1 MLAKGNSPCAGF
13 PGQLIAS
20 KDLVMTCDFQSE
32 EATVLCR
39 ELGCGSALQPS
50 TDLRL
55 REDLGNTSRAI
66 TCQGTEPTILDCFIL
81 ETLLGLCNP
90 DSDPQVICSGHREVR
105 LVGGE
110 HPCAGRLEVRR
121 GLEWGTVCQSDLDLT
136 TAHVVCRELRC
147 GAAVS
152 MPGGAHFGRGL
163 GPLWTQET
171 FRCQG
176 NESLLFHCPR
186 GPAQTEPCSHRK
198 EAAVRC
204 SEYRLVNGSSRCEG
218 RVELQVGESWGPLC
232 AVHWDLADAHVL
244 CRQLG
249 CGPAL
254 GTVGRE
260 SFGAGDGPA
269 WTDAF
274 HCAGTEPHLWNCPR
288 SALGAAAC
296 QPNHVATAI
305 CSVSDG
311 SRQLQR
317 ASQSSREPLACPN
330 LNLPGAGESAE
341 ALRLQGGQSRCDGR
355 VEISLRGSWSRI
367 MAEAWGLAEAG
378 VVCHQLRCGEARR
391 AYSLDPTARGPEATP
406 LGLSAVSCAGNE
418 TRLTQCRFSI
428 SPPSPVGTAWDV
440 GVVCSAAPQPWSNH
454 KSYSWPQFHTLFKPC
469 LLPHTLLAPSPA
481 PEAGDEEQRQS
492 VSTESEG
499 LRLADGPGR
508 CAGRVELLHDGRWGT
523 VCDDS
528 WDLEDAQVV
537 CRQLSCGVAL
547 GAFASSGPGPG
558 MGPIWLDE
566 LGCAGNESSLW
577 QCPSTGWGRHDC
589 RHKED
594 VSVLCSEFTDLRLAG
609 GSWACTGRLEVF
621 YNGTWGSVCQYS
633 LPAVALTVI
642 CKQLQCGARGE
653 MLARPETDA
662 ESSPSWVDDIRC
674 RERHH
679 TSLWQCPS
687 APWHPHSCLSTEE
700 AWIRCREETDE
711 KNESPEETLKC
722 SVFKNCTAQEKVRL
736 RDGEDDCSGRVE
748 VWHDGSWGTVCDD
761 AWDLA
766 DAHVVCRQLG
776 CGVALAALGLAA
788 FGPGK
793 GTIWLDEVRCQGG
806 EASLRD
812 CPAAPWGR
820 TDCGHKEDAAVNCS
834 GERQV
839 TTSPLETE
847 FSPPLPET
855 PEAYSGSEITCI
867 VLGTILC
874 LLLVFLAME
883 MWNNR
888 CQRRVFRKDVNALP
902 EDIYEEIASSIES
915 NYEEIEETE
924 KYQVTKE
931 FDEFRDT
938 EDMLVDEEKG
948 AAFSDS
954 LKNEVTEEDFQK
966 ESRRENYDDVMM
978 AEEEREVDEKMV
990 EEDAKEKATESVT
1003 LLKPEDVL
1011 ESAYDEVG
1019 EVSGFEQHACSLPSL
1034 EGSQGHSEERSRR
1047 THVLDKSALLPLR
1060 RGSVLELEE
1069 GGYDDIEFS
1078 F

>member
-13 PGQLIAS
+13 PGQLVPS
-20 KDLVMTCDFQSE
+20 KDLEMTCDFRGK

-50 TDLRL
+50 TDLHL
-55 REDLGNTSRAI
+55 KEDMRNISRAV
-66 TCQGTEPTILDCFIL
+66 TCQGTESTVLNCFFQEKLLD
-81 ETLLGLCNP
+81 LCNP
-90 DSDPQVICSGHREVR
+90 DLDPQVICSGHREVR

-110 HPCAGRLEVRR
+110 HPCTGRLEVRR
-121 GLEWGTVCQSDLDLT
+121 GLEWGTVCQSDLDLA

-147 GAAVS
+147 GAALS
-152 MPGGAHFGRGL
+152 MPEGARFSRGT

-186 GPAQTEPCSHRK
+186 GPARTEPCSHRQ
-198 EAAVRC
+198 EAAIRC
-204 SEYRLVNGSSRCEG
+204 SEYRLVNGSSCCEG

-232 AVHWDLADAHVL
+232 AAHWDLADAHVL

-254 GTVGRE
+254 ATAGGA
-260 SFGAGDGPA
+260 SFGVGDGPA

-296 QPNHVATAI
+296 QPNHVATAV
-305 CSVSDG
+305 CS
-311 SRQLQR
+311 
-317 ASQSSREPLACPN
+317 
-330 LNLPGAGESAE
+330 GESAE

-367 MAEAWGLAEAG
+367 VAEAWGLAEAG
-378 VVCHQLRCGEARR
+378 VVCRQLRCGEARR

-406 LGLSAVSCAGNE
+406 VGLSAVSCAGNE

-428 SPPSPVGTAWDV
+428 APPSPAGTAWDV
-440 GVVCSAAPQPWSNH
+440 GVVCS
-454 KSYSWPQFHTLFKPC
+454 
-469 LLPHTLLAPSPA
+469 
-481 PEAGDEEQRQS
+481 
-492 VSTESEG
+492 ESEG

-508 CAGRVELLHDGRWGT
+508 CAGRVEVLHNGSWGT

-528 WDLEDAQVV
+528 WDLADAHVV

-547 GAFASSGPGPG
+547 WAPTSSGPGPG
-558 MGPIWLDE
+558 TGPIWLDE
-566 LGCAGNESSLW
+566 LGCAGNESRLW
-577 QCPSTGWGRHDC
+577 QCPSAGWGRHDC

-594 VSVLCSEFTDLRLAG
+594 VGVLCSEFTDVQLSG
-609 GSWACTGRLEVF
+609 SSWACTGRLEVF

-642 CKQLQCGARGE
+642 CKQLQCGSRGE
-653 MLARPETDA
+653 ILNRSETDA
-662 ESSPSWVDDIRC
+662 ESRLSWLNDIRC
-674 RERHH
+674 REQHH

-700 AWIRCREETDE
+700 AWIHCREETDE

-722 SVFKNCTAQEKVRL
+722 SVSNNCTAREKVRL
-736 RDGEDDCSGRVE
+736 RGGEDDCSGRVE

-776 CGVALAALGLAA
+776 CGVALAAPGLAA
-788 FGPGK
+788 FSPGK
-793 GTIWLDEVRCQGG
+793 GTVWLDEVRCQGG
-806 EASLRD
+806 EASLWD

-839 TTSPLETE
+839 TTSP
-847 FSPPLPET
+847 PET
-855 PEAYSGSEITCI
+855 GNLLRCG
-867 VLGTILC
+867 LILI
-874 LLLVFLAME
+874 LL
-883 MWNNR
+883 
-888 CQRRVFRKDVNALP
+888 
-902 EDIYEEIASSIES
+902 
-915 NYEEIEETE
+915 
-924 KYQVTKE
+924 
-931 FDEFRDT
+931 
-938 EDMLVDEEKG
+938 
-948 AAFSDS
+948 AF
-954 LKNEVTEEDFQK
+954 
-966 ESRRENYDDVMM
+966 
-978 AEEEREVDEKMV
+978 
-990 EEDAKEKATESVT
+990 
-1003 LLKPEDVL
+1003 
-1011 ESAYDEVG
+1011 
-1019 EVSGFEQHACSLPSL
+1019 
-1034 EGSQGHSEERSRR
+1034 
-1047 THVLDKSALLPLR
+1047 ALL
-1060 RGSVLELEE
+1060 
-1069 GGYDDIEFS
+1069 
-1078 F
+1078 

>member
-1 MLAKGNSPCAGF
+1 GCAEEEVKLIHSRSPCIGIVLVKHQDRWGLVCSHSWNVEEASVVCKQLNCGTAFGAPKAFPKNQYPPELSTF
-13 PGQLIAS
+13 PGLHGVS
-20 KDLVMTCDFQSE
+20 CRGNESSLRNCNLGEWSWKDCSDDWFNSIVCS
-32 EATVLCR
+32 
-39 ELGCGSALQPS
+39 SA
-50 TDLRL
+50 
-55 REDLGNTSRAI
+55 
-66 TCQGTEPTILDCFIL
+66 C
-81 ETLLGLCNP
+81 
-90 DSDPQVICSGHREVR
+90 HREVR

-110 HPCAGRLEVRR
+110 HPCTGRLEVRG
-121 GLEWGTVCQSDLDLT
+121 GLKWGTVCQSDLDLA
-136 TAHVVCRELRC
+136 TAHLVCRELHC

-152 MPGGAHFGRGL
+152 MPGGACFDQ
-163 GPLWTQET
+163 GPGQLWTQET
-171 FRCQG
+171 FRCRG
-176 NESLLFHCPR
+176 NESLLIHCPR
-186 GPAQTEPCSHRK
+186 GAGGRHPLLSCIDVGLPLLIVPRA
-198 EAAVRC
+198 
-204 SEYRLVNGSSRCEG
+204 EYRLVNGSSRCEG

-296 QPNHVATAI
+296 QPNHVATAV
-305 CSVSDG
+305 CS
-311 SRQLQR
+311 
-317 ASQSSREPLACPN
+317 
-330 LNLPGAGESAE
+330 GESAE

-440 GVVCSAAPQPWSNH
+440 GVVCSESEGLRLADGPGRCAGRVEVLHDGRWGTVCDDSWDLEDAQVVCRQLSCGVALGAPASSGPGPGTGPIWLDELGCAGNESRLWQCPSTGWGRHDCRHKEDVGILCSGESAEALRLQGGQSRCDGRVEISLRGSWSRIVAEAWGLAEAGVVCRQLRCGEARRA
-454 KSYSWPQFHTLFKPC
+454 YSLDPTARGPEATPVGLSAVSCAGNETRLTQCRFSISPPSPVGTAWDVGVVCSGELLHQ

-700 AWIRCREETDE
+700 AWIRCR
-711 KNESPEETLKC
+711 
-722 SVFKNCTAQEKVRL
+722 AQEKVRL

-820 TDCGHKEDAAVNCS
+820 TDCGHKEDAAVNC
-834 GERQV
+834 
-839 TTSPLETE
+839 
-847 FSPPLPET
+847 
-855 PEAYSGSEITCI
+855 
-867 VLGTILC
+867 
-874 LLLVFLAME
+874 
-883 MWNNR
+883 
-888 CQRRVFRKDVNALP
+888 
-902 EDIYEEIASSIES
+902 
-915 NYEEIEETE
+915 
-924 KYQVTKE
+924 
-931 FDEFRDT
+931 
-938 EDMLVDEEKG
+938 
-948 AAFSDS
+948 
-954 LKNEVTEEDFQK
+954 
-966 ESRRENYDDVMM
+966 
-978 AEEEREVDEKMV
+978 
-990 EEDAKEKATESVT
+990 
-1003 LLKPEDVL
+1003 
-1011 ESAYDEVG
+1011 
-1019 EVSGFEQHACSLPSL
+1019 
-1034 EGSQGHSEERSRR
+1034 
-1047 THVLDKSALLPLR
+1047 
-1060 RGSVLELEE
+1060 
-1069 GGYDDIEFS
+1069 
-1078 F
+1078 